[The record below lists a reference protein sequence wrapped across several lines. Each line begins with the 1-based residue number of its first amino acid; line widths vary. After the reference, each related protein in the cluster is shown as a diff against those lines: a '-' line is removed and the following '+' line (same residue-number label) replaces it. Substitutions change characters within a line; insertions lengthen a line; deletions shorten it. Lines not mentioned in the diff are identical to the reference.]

1 MDESSKENSN
11 TSSTPYDD
19 VFRTMINDCTRF
31 VLPLLNEV
39 FGENY
44 DGSVKNKLD
53 SLFFTQKKLFWQM
66 IIISKT
72 CRTVMKTKS

>member
-1 MDESSKENSN
+1 MDEKDIENKII
-11 TSSTPYDD
+11 SSTPYDD

-39 FGENY
+39 FGEHY

-53 SLFFTQKKLFWQM
+53 SLFFAPIFVLKNKYLLWQTQ
-66 IIISKT
+66 I
-72 CRTVMKTKS
+72 